1 MDKQLKRKLMV
12 ELGKMLNECEMCE
25 EKDCQAC
32 PLYKDMRTIGQFLWK
47 ERPERPVHQETKP
60 KERKDRKD
68 WAMID
73 TYIIEHYDKEPLK
86 TIALNTG
93 CCQRTICIRAK
104 QLRERGLLTKEPF
117 TKKKMFTEEEL
128 LFIRENVGKI
138 PTKEIAEHLGRSQE
152 MVRRKIREMRDTHG
166 HEKGRSR

>member
-12 ELGKMLNECEMCE
+12 ELGKMLTECEVCE
-25 EKDCQAC
+25 TKVCDTC
-32 PLYKDMRTIGQFLWK
+32 PLYADMRTIGQFLWK
-47 ERPERPVHQETKP
+47 KKPVQQETKP

-68 WAMID
+68 WAVID
-73 TYIIEHYDKEPLK
+73 QYIIDHYDKEPLK

-128 LFIRENVGKI
+128 LFIRENIGKI

-152 MVRRKIREMRDTHG
+152 MVRRKIREMRGQQPND
-166 HEKGRSR
+166 

>member
-12 ELGKMLNECEMCE
+12 ELGKMLTECEMCE
-25 EKDCQAC
+25 TKVCDTCS
-32 PLYKDMRTIGQFLWK
+32 LYADMRTIGQFLWK
-47 ERPERPVHQETKP
+47 ERSVHQKETKP
-60 KERKDRKD
+60 KERKERKD

-73 TYIIEHYDKEPLK
+73 TYIIEHYDKESLK

-117 TKKKMFTEEEL
+117 IKKKMFTEEEL

-152 MVRRKIREMRDTHG
+152 MVRIKIREMRGDT
-166 HEKGRSR
+166 R